1 MSRYNRPERKD
12 PRRRSLIGA
21 CIACA
26 VVLAVLLVTAGVMT
40 YTEANRVYPLVRAE
54 AGLSQLDPD
63 VFLTDPS
70 QSATYDRGITQEQL
84 SVPGVYEVVIRCGD
98 RTYPSKVEVVD
109 TVKPT
114 GVTKAV
120 ASTGELPPPEDFLVS
135 ITDAT
140 AVTVTYKSTPD
151 MTMEGTQ
158 TVILVLT
165 DAGGNVTELNAQL
178 TVTPEASRGTP

>member
-1 MSRYNRPERKD
+1 MPRNNRSKQSSL
-12 PRRRSLIGA
+12 PRRRLIAA

-26 VVLAVLLVTAGVMT
+26 AVLVVLLITAGVLT
-40 YTEANRVYPLVRAE
+40 YADANRVYPLVRAE
-54 AGLSQLDPD
+54 AGLTHLDPD
-63 VFLTDPS
+63 VFLTDS
-70 QSATYDRGITQEQL
+70 SDRATFEKGVTQEQL
-84 SVPGVYEVVIRCGD
+84 SVPGVYDVILRCGD
-98 RTYPSKVEVVD
+98 RTYPSQLEIVD
-109 TVKPT
+109 NVKPT
-114 GVTKAV
+114 GVTTAV
-120 ASTGELPPPEDFLVS
+120 TSNGELPAPEAFLTS

-178 TVTPEASRGTP
+178 TVILQTPQTN